1 MDSTFIWGILALVCG
16 GFMLVYGGAMVR
28 FVLAFFGFYFGLVA
42 AGIVM
47 NLFGLSTGN
56 EWLTLF
62 IQVIVGSILGLVF
75 YNLVSLTVYLAGGI
89 LGLSLGLFVAAALNL
104 NTDWL
109 TLGIVVIAAVI
120 GGIFGKNLGDWL
132 VVLAASV
139 AGAYA
144 SVTGIG
150 LLFNDPTVETAKH
163 LMPTSAPA
171 IITFLFL
178 TIVGTLAQAQIRDLR
193 NRMMRRV

>member
-1 MDSTFIWGILALVCG
+1 MNSTFLWGIIALVCG

-28 FVLAFFGFYFGLVA
+28 FVLAFFGFYFGMVATGILMNALGLAQDSPWLLLLV
-42 AGIVM
+42 
-47 NLFGLSTGN
+47 
-56 EWLTLF
+56 E
-62 IQVIVGSILGLVF
+62 VIVGSIIGLVF
-75 YNLVSLTVYLAGGI
+75 FRLVSLTVYLAGAI

-109 TLGIVVIAAVI
+109 TLGVVVVAAVI

-150 LLFNDPTVETAKH
+150 LLFQDPTVETAKH
-163 LMPTSAPA
+163 LMPTSLPA
-171 IITFLFL
+171 IVTFLFL
-178 TIVGTLAQAQIRDLR
+178 TIIGTLAQAQIRDLR
-193 NRMMRRV
+193 NRLVRRV